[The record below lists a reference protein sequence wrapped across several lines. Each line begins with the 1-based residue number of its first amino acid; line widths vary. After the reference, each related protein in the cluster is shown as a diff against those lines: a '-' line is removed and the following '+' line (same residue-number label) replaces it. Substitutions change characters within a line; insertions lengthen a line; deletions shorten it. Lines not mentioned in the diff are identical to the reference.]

1 MNALTNNAFW
11 LKQPVSPS
19 PSLDSL
25 PVDGLRQNLFLF
37 KAAVEHSPAAMAITD
52 ETGRFLYANAR
63 FVELT
68 GYAREELADKTLP
81 LTRPGGKSDDSMW
94 RCVRDGKSWRGE
106 SCSRRKN
113 GELYRESEVV
123 TPVLDAEGELAG
135 LVLVREDI
143 SSQVRAEEHKV
154 CAEALDDLTGLL
166 NSAAFTGAVT
176 EYLRQCRFGCEPFA
190 LILFRLD
197 GARSNGEDDGT
208 LDADAGAGDA
218 LVAELAKRVRRCLRT
233 RDVLARRS
241 RDEFAVLLPDTRS
254 DRAEVIAERLRY
266 TVASKP
272 LLDRAVTISVGTTW
286 LLPEDELGG
295 LFARADQALYLAT
308 TRGGNRVVCCTGD
321 RYW

>member
-1 MNALTNNAFW
+1 MNTLRNNAFW
-11 LKQPVSPS
+11 LEQPVSQPH
-19 PSLDSL
+19 SLEHL

-37 KAAVEHSPAAMAITD
+37 KAAVEHSPTAMAITD
-52 ETGRFLYANAR
+52 EAGRFLYANAR

-68 GYAREELADKTLP
+68 GYPREELVDKTLP
-81 LTRPGGKSDDSMW
+81 LTRPSGKSDDGMW
-94 RCVRDGKSWRGE
+94 RCVRSGQSWRGE

-143 SSQVRAEEHKV
+143 SSKVRAEERRV

-166 NSAAFTGAVT
+166 NGAAFTGAVT
-176 EYLRQCRFGCEPFA
+176 EYLRQCQYGCEPFA

-197 GARSNGEDDGT
+197 SKQSTEEGE
-208 LDADAGAGDA
+208 DAGALDG

-241 RDEFAVLLPDTRS
+241 RNEFAVLLPDTRS

-266 TVASKP
+266 TVASQP
-272 LLDRAVTISVGTTW
+272 LLDKTVTISVGTTW

-308 TRGGNRVVCCTGD
+308 TRGGNRVVSCTGD